1 MYGKFT
7 ALYLLN
13 HLSYNPYG
21 VYPLKSAAEPKHS
34 EVNEIMMRLRF
45 APSPTGFVHV
55 GNARTALFNYLHAR
69 RKEGKLVLRIEDTD
83 VERSKKEYEENLI
96 RDMRWL
102 GIEWDEGPDVGG
114 EFAPYRQS
122 ERVDTYQV
130 HAQKLLDSGH
140 AYYCFCTPE
149 ELQKEKVSGAT
160 GYSGKCR
167 SRDTGESIKRLQAG
181 EEAAVRFKIPAEKE
195 IVFFDIVR
203 EKVTFDSNLLPDPVI
218 LRSTGIPAY
227 NFSVVV
233 DDHLM
238 GITMVVRGED
248 HISNTARQLLIYD
261 ALGFDRP
268 KFAHLSMVMGE
279 DNTKLSKRHGST
291 SLLQFREQGYLP
303 EALFN
308 YLALLGWSPGGNK
321 SEVLTRKE
329 LMQFFNLKKVSK
341 SAAVFDYQKLKWLN
355 REHIRTME
363 DTQLGTMMVPFLDQA
378 GFKFNQDRETINWIG
393 KAAKVLSNYNY
404 LLTEIAN
411 DFRQF
416 TAWECSDEI
425 VAQLNAS
432 ETSKKVISML
442 YDGLSGLS
450 SPIDFA
456 QVSVITKQIQTG
468 EGIKGKEL
476 YHPLRLALTGKES
489 GIELKDFIPL
499 IEAGSQLEFTP
510 DVQNMKMRLKNFK

>member
-1 MYGKFT
+1 
-7 ALYLLN
+7 
-13 HLSYNPYG
+13 
-21 VYPLKSAAEPKHS
+21 
-34 EVNEIMMRLRF
+34 MRLRF

-55 GNARTALFNYLHAR
+55 GNARTALFNFLHAR

-96 RDMRWL
+96 RDMKWL

-114 EFAPYRQS
+114 PFAPYRQS
-122 ERVDTYQV
+122 ERVETYRS
-130 HAQKLLDSGH
+130 HAQKLIDSGH

-149 ELQKEKVSGAT
+149 ELQKEKENGAT

-167 SRDTGESIKRLQAG
+167 NLDPQESAKRVREG
-181 EEAAVRFKIPAEKE
+181 EEAAIRFKIPENTE

-203 EKVTFDSNLLPDPVI
+203 DKVTFDSNLLPDPVI

-227 NFSVVV
+227 NFSVVI

-238 GITMVVRGED
+238 EITMVIRGED
-248 HISNTARQLLIYD
+248 HISNTARQLAIYD

-291 SLLQFREQGYLP
+291 SLAQFREQGYLP

-321 SEVLTRKE
+321 SEVLSFEE
-329 LMQFFNLKKVSK
+329 LAQSFNLKKVSK

-355 REHIRTME
+355 REHLRKIGE
-363 DTQLGTMMVPFLDQA
+363 KELGKLMVPFLHRA
-378 GFKFNQDRETINWIG
+378 GFEFTENDETITWIG
-393 KAAKVLSNYNY
+393 KAAGVLANYNY
-404 LLTEIAN
+404 LLTEIAE
-411 DFRQF
+411 DFKQF
-416 TAWECSDEI
+416 TLWDCSSEVI
-425 VAQLNAS
+425 GQLKGS
-432 ETSKKVISML
+432 DTSLKVIAML
-442 YDGLSGLS
+442 YDGLTELS
-450 SPIDFA
+450 SPIDFS
-456 QVSVITKQIQTG
+456 QVSVITKKIQTE

-476 YHPLRLALTGKES
+476 YHPIRLALTGKES

-499 IEAGSQLEFTP
+499 IETGSVLDIKP
-510 DVQNMKMRLKNFK
+510 AVQNMATRLKNIKKK

>member
-1 MYGKFT
+1 
-7 ALYLLN
+7 
-13 HLSYNPYG
+13 
-21 VYPLKSAAEPKHS
+21 
-34 EVNEIMMRLRF
+34 MRLRF

-55 GNARTALFNYLHAR
+55 GNARTALFNFLHAR

-114 EFAPYRQS
+114 QFAPYRQS
-122 ERVDTYQV
+122 ERVETYRS
-130 HAQKLLDSGH
+130 HAQKLMDSGH

-149 ELQKEKVSGAT
+149 ELQKEKENGAT

-167 SRDTGESIKRLQAG
+167 GLDIEESKKRLQAG
-181 EEAAVRFKIPAEKE
+181 EEAAVRFKIPADTE
-195 IVFFDIVR
+195 IVFFDMVR

-227 NFSVVV
+227 NFSVVI

-238 GITMVVRGED
+238 GITMVIRGED
-248 HISNTARQLLIYD
+248 HISNTARQLVIFD

-291 SLLQFREQGYLP
+291 SLMQFREQGYLP

-321 SEVLTRKE
+321 SEVLTKDE
-329 LMQFFNLKKVSK
+329 LMQSFNLKKVSK

-355 REHIRTME
+355 REHLRTIE
-363 DTQLGTMMVPFLDQA
+363 DNQLGKMMVPFLRQA
-378 GFKFNQDRETINWIG
+378 GFEFNEDEGTVAWIG
-393 KAAKVLSNYNY
+393 RAAKVLSNYNY
-404 LLTEIAN
+404 LLTEIAE

-416 TAWECSDEI
+416 TAWECSDD
-425 VAQLNAS
+425 VAAQLKGS
-432 ETSKKVISML
+432 ETSLKVISML
-442 YDGLSGLS
+442 HDGLSELS
-450 SPIDFA
+450 SPIDFS
-456 QVSVITKQIQTG
+456 QVSVITKKIQTE

-476 YHPLRLALTGKES
+476 YHPIRLALTGKES

-499 IEAGSQLEFTP
+499 IETGSLLDFKP
-510 DVQNMKMRLKNFK
+510 AVLNMAVRLKNLK